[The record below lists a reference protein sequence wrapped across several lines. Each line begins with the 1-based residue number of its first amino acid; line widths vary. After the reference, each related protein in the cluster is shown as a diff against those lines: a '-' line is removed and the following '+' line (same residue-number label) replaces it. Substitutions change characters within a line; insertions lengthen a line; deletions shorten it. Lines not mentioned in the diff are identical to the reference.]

1 MCPVVAKVE
10 DVHKLLAE
18 VEVGESLTS
27 FIEDLLVEVG
37 VRSADLRAIRQFEL
51 VEVRD
56 IPPSKGAVN
65 CTCQLREGMTRC
77 RSNEPSGPRPAV
89 FAPALNQVDA
99 N

>member
-37 VRSADLRAIRQFEL
+37 VRSADLRAIR
-51 VEVRD
+51 
-56 IPPSKGAVN
+56 
-65 CTCQLREGMTRC
+65 
-77 RSNEPSGPRPAV
+77 
-89 FAPALNQVDA
+89 
-99 N
+99 